1 MNKSALFIGLLL
13 LAVNIQAQ
21 NIRGVWF
28 AGCNLKIDKYAGV
41 DEYQIDSLYGVEGS
55 ILDFVSDE
63 EFLIKAIGGEKRV
76 GKYTQSGDILNLRV
90 DEFQWKAI
98 LLEESIKL
106 TLIDSVDYGLELFYK
121 KVKPSNIPKGKLL
134 DSLNVVN
141 TNWKTFFEWGASF
154 FSFTE
159 KDSIDI
165 LEKPRVFIS
174 NFSDIRTGSEVGN
187 YQIDTY
193 KNHIFL
199 YLLNRETF
207 SEKVIHFSEYSKG
220 TYKGVLFD
228 CFQPLMKPIPV
239 ENIQMEQEPIILEY
253 ELINEMADLSGR
265 YQLQLLDL
273 DRLGVS
279 DSVNTVISYLELSD
293 DFSCKIDAYITEN
306 MEGIA
311 VLRKLEKK
319 GSWELDPSGHFI
331 LVKFQDEFESLL
343 TIEKINDTRYLYLN
357 RNPWP
362 EEEELNTVL
371 KFKKQ

>member
-141 TNWKTFFEWGASF
+141 TNWKTSFEWGASF

-279 DSVNTVISYLELSD
+279 ESVNTVISYLELSD